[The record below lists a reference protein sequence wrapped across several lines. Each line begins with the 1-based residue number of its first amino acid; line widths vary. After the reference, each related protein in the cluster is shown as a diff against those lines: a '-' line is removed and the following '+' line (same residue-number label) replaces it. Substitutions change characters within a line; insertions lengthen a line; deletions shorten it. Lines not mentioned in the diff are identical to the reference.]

1 MEAYMSLVQKDSK
14 NRVVIGAEVSATY
27 FTKEI
32 DERGRIILTPQVM
45 VPKDEYEEKIIALAD
60 VDRDRFVEALMA
72 RPVHNEAFKK
82 AKEEFNKKYK

>member
-1 MEAYMSLVQKDSK
+1 MSLVQKDSK
-14 NRVVIGAEVSATY
+14 NRVVIGTEVSATY

-32 DERGRIILTPQVM
+32 DERGRIILTPQVI
-45 VPKDEYEEKIIALAD
+45 VPKDEYEEKIITLAD

-72 RPVHNEAFKK
+72 KPVRNEAFKK